1 MNRKLFALLVGT
13 LFLSACSLY
22 RIDADETSLD
32 FFPSKS
38 SGKDIVYLEKVD
50 RPYEVLGTLT
60 VNTERRWD
68 KDEVIQKLKREA
80 AFIGGDAIT
89 NIQEKPPA
97 LKGKLSNAYLRT
109 NYTADVVRF
118 SSPSAAEKK

>member
-1 MNRKLFALLVGT
+1 MNRKLAWLLWGT

-22 RIDADETSLD
+22 RIDADETAMD

-38 SGKDIVYLEKVD
+38 SVKDIVYLETVD
-50 RPYEVLGTLT
+50 QSHEVLGTIT

-68 KDEVIQKLKREA
+68 KEAVLEKIKREA
-80 AFIGGDAIT
+80 AVLGGDAVT

-97 LKGKLSNAYLRT
+97 RKGKFKNAYLRT
-109 NYTADVVRF
+109 NYSAVVVKF
-118 SSPSAAEKK
+118 TGNAAP